1 MTEDQDPVPH
11 ARSRA
16 RSKGYQRVKTTG
28 ALGRI
33 ALCALAQSSPKLRD
47 LIEAALDVE
56 VLDRRTARQPGR
68 PGVRR
73 VAAEDPRHGE
83 ARVALT
89 TDGETLERVLIA
101 AARRI

>member
-1 MTEDQDPVPH
+1 MTEDQDPV
-11 ARSRA
+11 RSITSA
-16 RSKGYQRVKTTG
+16 LEGLSAEVKTTG

-56 VLDRRTARQPGR
+56 VLDRRTAGSPADL
-68 PGVRR
+68 VS
-73 VAAEDPRHGE
+73 AASLLKTRATLG

-89 TDGETLERVLIA
+89 TDVETLERVLIA